1 MEPIIRGVDRV
12 YQGALGKS
20 SGDARSSHGPIPTG
34 FRPSASCAEW
44 RNRGCRVAGRNTYT
58 ELVSVAKA
66 VLVVSSETVAVDRST
81 WVVVLVATMVSL
93 KMMLTN
99 DAVEMEVV

>member
-1 MEPIIRGVDRV
+1 MSTV
-12 YQGALGKS
+12 YTKGLSGSHRATLDPLTGRYRQVSGQALLVR
-20 SGDARSSHGPIPTG
+20 SG
-34 FRPSASCAEW
+34 